1 MVIEK
6 KYYKVDSK
14 ELVKLLFQ
22 HIEESDIIAFDT
34 ETDSLNVR
42 KGKIV
47 GFSVSGDEGMGFYLP
62 TMMWDTEKESLEEVE
77 IEGTGCHGIAKKLI
91 SMLVG
96 KRLVMH
102 NASFDTRFVKNFY
115 GVDLLPSL
123 WVDTALLVHTVKE
136 EGAFGY
142 GNPFGLKSIAIMI
155 QEEIGLNV
163 EEAANQEQL
172 ELKASIKENGGS
184 TTKVNFEIYK
194 ADIDILSKYAAADTD
209 LTLRILNHFL
219 PVLKGEGLEK
229 FFFEE
234 EVMPLYREVT
244 IPMEEEGIALDIE
257 LMEKTKGKNW

>member
-42 KGKIV
+42 KGQIV

-62 TMMWDTEKESLEEVE
+62 TMMWDAEKESLEEVQ
-77 IEGTGCHGIAKKLI
+77 IEGTGCHTLAKKLI

-172 ELKASIKENGGS
+172 ELKASIKENGG
-184 TTKVNFEIYK
+184 
-194 ADIDILSKYAAADTD
+194 
-209 LTLRILNHFL
+209 
-219 PVLKGEGLEK
+219 
-229 FFFEE
+229 
-234 EVMPLYREVT
+234 
-244 IPMEEEGIALDIE
+244 
-257 LMEKTKGKNW
+257 